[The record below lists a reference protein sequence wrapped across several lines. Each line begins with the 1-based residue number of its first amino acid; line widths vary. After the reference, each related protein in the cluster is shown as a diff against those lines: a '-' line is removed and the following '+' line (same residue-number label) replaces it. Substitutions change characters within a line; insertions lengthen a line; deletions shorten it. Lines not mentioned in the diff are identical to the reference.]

1 MNRRWEFDALRGL
14 MLVLM
19 TFTHLPSRLSS
30 PLGQPFG
37 FVSAAEGFVLLS
49 AVMAGMIY
57 GRMARR
63 DGIEAMERA
72 FWKRA
77 LKVYLCQL
85 ALMLFLF
92 TVVAM
97 LGLARGE
104 PAVTNLMSFYL
115 QHPVLALPA
124 AALLVYQP
132 ALMDILPMYVLFM
145 LASPWVMAW
154 GLRRGWGPV
163 MALSVGLWVVAQ
175 FGVEMRLHGLLEH
188 HLAFPVPWRD
198 TGAFSLM
205 AWQFLWVMGLWLGA
219 GRQPHSPPHLRFPSW
234 AVTLAVM
241 LALVGLAWRH
251 TMGQAPFGAN
261 VALNMVFDK
270 WQLAPMRVLNLF
282 ALIVVVLR
290 FGPWLAARMP
300 RLRWLETLGM
310 ASLPVFCAHLVV
322 VLLVLSIWGGSPTA
336 RPVWGDVL
344 LVAGCFGILYA
355 VARISV
361 ALDRLPPRGKGGR
374 PAAPFSA
381 RPSPSSHA
389 PVPVQAPTAA
399 AASRP
404 TSSARPAPLSP
415 PSPPLGPVP
424 PVPPAPL

>member
-19 TFTHLPSRLSS
+19 TFTHLPSRLGS

-49 AVMAGMIY
+49 AVMAGMVY

-63 DGIEAMERA
+63 DGVEAMEKA
-72 FWKRA
+72 FWRRA

-92 TVVAM
+92 TVVAV
-97 LGLARGE
+97 LGLATGQ

-124 AALLVYQP
+124 AALLIYQP

-154 GLRRGWGPV
+154 GLRRGWGGV
-163 MALSVGLWVVAQ
+163 MAVSIAFWLLGQ
-175 FGVEMRLHGLLEH
+175 FGVEARLHALLVEH
-188 HLAFPVPWRD
+188 LGFPVPWRD
-198 TGAFSLM
+198 TGAFSLL
-205 AWQFLWVMGLWLGA
+205 AWQFLWVLGLWLGA
-219 GRQPHSPPHLRFPSW
+219 GRQPSAAPHLRFPGW
-234 AVTLAVM
+234 AVTLAV
-241 LALVGLAWRH
+241 LLTLVGMAWRH
-251 TMGQAPFGAN
+251 SLGQAPFGAN
-261 VALNMVFDK
+261 VELNLLFDK
-270 WQLAPMRVLNLF
+270 WQLAPLRLLNLF

-290 FGPWLAARMP
+290 FGPWLAQRMP

-322 VLLVLSIWGGSPTA
+322 VLLVLSVWGGNPEV
-336 RPVWGDVL
+336 RPVWGDAL
-344 LVAGCFGILYA
+344 LIAACFGVLYT
-355 VARISV
+355 VARVSL
-361 ALDRLPPRGKGGR
+361 ALDRKPPRAKR
-374 PAAPFSA
+374 PVAEAPRGA
-381 RPSPSSHA
+381 KTSPSS
-389 PVPVQAPTAA
+389 
-399 AASRP
+399 ASLA
-404 TSSARPAPLSP
+404 SSP
-415 PSPPLGPVP
+415 PSPPAMAPE
-424 PVPPAPL
+424 PASPGHP